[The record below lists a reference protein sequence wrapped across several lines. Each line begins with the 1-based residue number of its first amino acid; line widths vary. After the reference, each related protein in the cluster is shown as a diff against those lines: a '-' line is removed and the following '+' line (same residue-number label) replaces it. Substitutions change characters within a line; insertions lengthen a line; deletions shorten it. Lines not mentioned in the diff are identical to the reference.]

1 MQPWRW
7 EHPRVLIEHPDER
20 IALALA
26 DRLRREGYSVGMCQG
41 PDSASPCPL
50 VGAGECISA
59 HDADVIV
66 SCLDDE
72 DVLQALRDRCPGVPL
87 VVATP
92 TYGIE
97 QLVGAVGAFLRA

>member
-26 DRLRREGYSVGMCQG
+26 DRLRHEGYSVGMCQG
-41 PDSASPCPL
+41 PDATSPCPL
-50 VGAGECISA
+50 VGAGDCISA

-66 SCLDDE
+66 SCLADE
-72 DVLQALRDRCPGVPL
+72 HVVQALRDRCPGVPL
-87 VVATP
+87 VVAGP

-97 QLVGAVGAFLRA
+97 QLVAAVEAFVDA